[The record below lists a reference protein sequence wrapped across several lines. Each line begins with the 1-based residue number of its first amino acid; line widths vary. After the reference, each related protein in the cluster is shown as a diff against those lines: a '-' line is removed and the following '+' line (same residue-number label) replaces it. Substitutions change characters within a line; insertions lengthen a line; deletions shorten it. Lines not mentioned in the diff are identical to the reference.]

1 MYARLQ
7 QPLKERPTLPQV
19 PSYCLADSA
28 LCLFVLKK
36 EFDCR
41 EELKALRASNLEL
54 EYKVGTKEIIRQ
66 FGIFFGTCVRM
77 RVRVKGAREKNM
89 NH

>member
-1 MYARLQ
+1 
-7 QPLKERPTLPQV
+7 
-19 PSYCLADSA
+19 
-28 LCLFVLKK
+28 VLKK

-66 FGIFFGTCVRM
+66 FGIFLVT
-77 RVRVKGAREKNM
+77 GAREKNK